1 MGMDP
6 LSLGTGAFGVANLIG
21 RSDAASAQAKQQKA
35 RDALDLAERR
45 RDQQS
50 ALEKTLA
57 RQNAGFAAH
66 GVDPTSGSAL
76 GLARGAESRTARDLA
91 LIDADAAFRDQSR
104 ETGLSS
110 SLLNLGQSGV
120 GLAGRVGT
128 LWGRW
133 R

>member
-6 LSLGTGAFGVANLIG
+6 LSVGVGAANLIG
-21 RSDAASAQAKQQKA
+21 QRNLASAQAKQQKT
-35 RDALDLAERR
+35 RDALVLAERR

-57 RQNAGFAAH
+57 SQNAGFAAR
-66 GVDPTSGSAL
+66 GVDPASGSAL

-91 LIDADAAFRDQSR
+91 LIDADAAFREQSR
-104 ETGLSS
+104 ESALSS
-110 SLLNLGQSGV
+110 SLLNFGQSGV